1 MLEAFGHC
9 ISTFFLDYQYQD
21 RTNILSMSYQHPTC
35 LCWQIYCVPRSRRF
49 CSLRTRYC
57 SPRTPAA
64 QGNAR
69 GEFSEASCRLLLRS
83 VSNLHPAICQRSALR
98 RAVKRRLR
106 VIVGCFPSPLDQNR
120 WWQCQ
125 RRKDKSIPDSRAM
138 LVPTPLFSQS
148 VVIRTQD
155 GGNENARQCR
165 EHEPLMLQLEYCD
178 PWCVSF
184 RT

>member
-49 CSLRTRYC
+49 CSVRTRYC

-64 QGNAR
+64 QEKAR
-69 GEFSEASCRLLLRS
+69 GEFSEASYRLLLRS
-83 VSNLHPAICQRSALR
+83 VLNLHPAICQRSALR

-106 VIVGCFPSPLDQNR
+106 VYVGCEWCWPGRRSCKSTAPSWIATNGI
-120 WWQCQ
+120 Q
-125 RRKDKSIPDSRAM
+125 RRSRNVGRISGNPKIFLHCTSNQGRAPCESEM
-138 LVPTPLFSQS
+138 L
-148 VVIRTQD
+148 
-155 GGNENARQCR
+155 
-165 EHEPLMLQLEYCD
+165 Y
-178 PWCVSF
+178 
-184 RT
+184 